1 MVLPCNLSCGF
12 YLDTFKALGV
22 KEHPLT
28 LRQPRLLL
36 TSLTRLGYGGK
47 YYKFYHKKAQIPYL
61 GSQGRN
67 CCDQQQQSYTA
78 PHRVCRWYDAT
89 KGSVSADCVGGLVG
103 RERTVH
109 RRRLPLSDAERWR
122 SCPAARSR
130 ITWPASC
137 GINAHAQRH
146 ALSPRHAE
154 SFIRYEKFE
163 KEKKKER
170 KLFHTYHEHKSYIVS
185 FCKTFIIMTW
195 RQLNPFQHK
204 KTDKSVNKI

>member
-1 MVLPCNLSCGF
+1 MVLPWNLSCGF

-47 YYKFYHKKAQIPYL
+47 LYKFHKKAQIPYL

-67 CCDQQQQSYTA
+67 CCNQQQQNYTA
-78 PHRVCRWYDAT
+78 PHLVYRWYDAT
-89 KGSVSADCVGGLVG
+89 KGSVSADCVGVWVS

-109 RRRLPLSDAERWR
+109 RRRLPLSDDERWR

-130 ITWPASC
+130 ITWPVSC
-137 GINAHAQRH
+137 RVNAHARWH
-146 ALSPRHAE
+146 ALSPRRAE

-163 KEKKKER
+163 KESYFTHIMNTNHI
-170 KLFHTYHEHKSYIVS
+170 LFHFVK
-185 FCKTFIIMTW
+185 
-195 RQLNPFQHK
+195 RLL
-204 KTDKSVNKI
+204 